1 MVVLSLSIDE
11 IGTLVYIF
19 SYLLDDRDLS
29 YTIKSILKKFRKS
42 IMKQLKENDLIEEID
57 KLLNK

>member
-42 IMKQLKENDLIEEID
+42 MEKQLKENDLIEEID